1 MILSHMTKV
10 RGYKTVVKFF
20 PHEVSDME
28 PVTEL
33 LHFCDC
39 REFQVPYI
47 LILWL
52 SIIVLVPFD
61 LTTIDSNKEKQE
73 VLVKRIINIGISFM
87 DNSGK
92 VRDGASVM
100 LGKLLTRPDVFKT
113 GETDHIMKLLAE
125 KYAENCNETGKLV
138 SCTGILQTLV
148 EIFKTGHRDDL
159 F

>member
-1 MILSHMTKV
+1 MGFIKSWVRKTVSDQNFSVTPEVKAIFMVLSYMTKV

-33 LHFCDC
+33 LHFCDA

-61 LTTIDSNKEKQE
+61 LTTIDSN
-73 VLVKRIINIGISFM
+73 
-87 DNSGK
+87 
-92 VRDGASVM
+92 
-100 LGKLLTRPDVFKT
+100 
-113 GETDHIMKLLAE
+113 AE
-125 KYAENCNETGKLV
+125 
-138 SCTGILQTLV
+138 S
-148 EIFKTGHRDDL
+148 
-159 F
+159 